1 MQAILEKMRRLRI
14 LVVGDIML
22 DRYLWGDAERLSPE
36 APVPVVQ
43 VTRETFTAG
52 GAANVAH
59 NLQTLGIATDLIGV
73 AGQDADG
80 RALTTVLAG
89 QKIGFAP
96 QLLRRDIAT
105 IVKTRVMCRRQQLC
119 RLDQERPPALY
130 ALPPDFL
137 DTVLAPKLLAADA
150 VILSDYA
157 KGVITS
163 DTIRFVQAHVR
174 PQTLVAL
181 DPKPRPEL
189 AFRGVD
195 LLTPNRT
202 ESLQLAGLH
211 GTVAGAFPAAE
222 IVRRI
227 QERHQPKML
236 VVTLGA
242 DGMLICRDGK
252 PGRQIPTAA
261 REVFDVSGAGD
272 TVIAV
277 LVAALAAGASLDDA
291 AALANL
297 AAGVVVGKIGTATV
311 TAEEILAQ
319 IRAEPGPERAMDKDA
334 D

>member
-1 MQAILEKMRRLRI
+1 MLPDMQAILEKMKQVRI

-59 NLQTLGIATDLIGV
+59 NLQALGVTAELIGV

-80 RALTTVLAG
+80 RKLTAMLAG
-89 QKIGFAP
+89 QQIGFDP
-96 QLLRRDIAT
+96 QLLRRELAT

-119 RLDQERPPALY
+119 RLDQERDPAQY
-130 ALPPDFL
+130 ALAPEFL
-137 DTVLAPKLLAADA
+137 TKVLAPKLAAADA

-157 KGVITS
+157 KGVIVG

-181 DPKPRPEL
+181 DPKPRPDL
-189 AFRGVD
+189 DFQGID
-195 LLTPNRT
+195 LLTPNRV
-202 ESLQLAGLH
+202 EALQLAGLH
-211 GTVAGAFPAAE
+211 GTVNGAFPVE
-222 IVRRI
+222 EVVRRI

-236 VVTLGA
+236 VITLGA
-242 DGMLICRDGK
+242 DGMVVCRDGK
-252 PGRQIPTAA
+252 PGRPIPTAA

-277 LVAALAAGASLDDA
+277 LTAALAAGASLDDA

-297 AAGVVVGKIGTATV
+297 AAGVVVGKIGTATA
-311 TAEEILAQ
+311 TGEEILKQ
-319 IRAEPGPERAMDKDA
+319 VRGK
-334 D
+334 

>member
-1 MQAILEKMRRLRI
+1 MQSILAKMRRVRI

-22 DRYLWGDAERLSPE
+22 DRYLWGDADRLSPE

-43 VTRETFTAG
+43 VTRETVTAG

-59 NLQTLGIATDLIGV
+59 NLQALGIAVDLVGV

-80 RALTTVLAG
+80 RALTMVLAG
-89 QKIGFAP
+89 QKIGLDP

-119 RLDQERPPALY
+119 RLDQERPPAQY
-130 ALPPDFL
+130 ALPADFL
-137 DTVLAPKLLAADA
+137 TNVLAPKLVAADA

-157 KGVITS
+157 KGVVTS

-181 DPKPRPEL
+181 DPKPRPEME
-189 AFRGVD
+189 FQGVD
-195 LLTPNRT
+195 LLTPNRA
-202 ESLQLAGLH
+202 EALQLAGLH
-211 GTVAGAFPAAE
+211 GTTAGVFPAAE
-222 IVRRI
+222 VVRRI

-242 DGMLICRDGK
+242 DGMLVCRDGK

-277 LVAALAAGASLDDA
+277 LTAALAAGASLDEA
-291 AALANL
+291 VALANL
-297 AAGVVVGKIGTATV
+297 AAGVVVGKIGTATA

-319 IRAEPGPERAMDKDA
+319 IRAARTIS
-334 D
+334 

>member
-1 MQAILEKMRRLRI
+1 MQAILAKMKQVRI

-22 DRYLWGDAERLSPE
+22 DRYLWGDADRLSPE
-36 APVPVVQ
+36 APVPVVK

-59 NLQTLGIATDLIGV
+59 NLQALGIAAELVGV
-73 AGQDADG
+73 AGQDTDG
-80 RALTTVLAG
+80 RQLTAVLAG
-89 QKIGFAP
+89 QKIHFDP

-119 RLDQERPPALY
+119 RLDQERDPAQY

-137 DTVLAPKLLAADA
+137 ANVLVPKLFAADA

-174 PQTLVAL
+174 PGTLVAL

-189 AFRGVD
+189 EFHGVD
-195 LLTPNRT
+195 LLTPNRA
-202 ESLQLAGLH
+202 EALQLAGLH
-211 GTVAGAFPAAE
+211 GTAARTFPGEEVA
-222 IVRRI
+222 RRI

-236 VVTLGA
+236 VVTLGG
-242 DGMLICRDGK
+242 DGMLVCRDGK
-252 PGRQIPTAA
+252 PGHQIPTAA

-277 LVAALAAGASLDDA
+277 LTAALAAGASLDKA

-297 AAGVVVGKIGTATV
+297 AAGVVVGKVGTATA
-311 TAEEILAQ
+311 TAEEILSQ
-319 IRAEPGPERAMDKDA
+319 IHAG
-334 D
+334 